1 MKECEDE
8 DEVRLSGQVR
18 EDAAADD
25 DDDVQHV
32 QEAEEEGRQRPEAEE
47 GKRNV

>member
-8 DEVRLSGQVR
+8 DDVRLSRKVK

-25 DDDVQHV
+25 DGVQNV
-32 QEAEEEGRQRPEAEE
+32 REVEEEGRQRPEA
-47 GKRNV
+47 